1 MATLQHLTAYCTVC
15 LTNKNLQNV
24 KKLNILIN
32 TCQTYNKCTPSEFY
46 PTQMRSIVS
55 LVIIKQTSFK
65 LSTNKIKPTSTDLVC
80 LSTITPDFFEINPQS
95 TVRIENILTV
105 SLFSL
110 GLTLSNPMYPAFNVG
125 YLLQT

>member
-1 MATLQHLTAYCTVC
+1 MQMATLQHLTAYCTVC
-15 LTNKNLQNV
+15 FTNKNLQNV

-55 LVIIKQTSFK
+55 LVTIKHTSFK
-65 LSTNKIKPTSTDLVC
+65 FNKMRLNSWFVFPQSPLIFV
-80 LSTITPDFFEINPQS
+80 EINTQS
-95 TVRIENILTV
+95 TVRFENILTV

-110 GLTLSNPMYPAFNVG
+110 GLTPMYPVFNVG